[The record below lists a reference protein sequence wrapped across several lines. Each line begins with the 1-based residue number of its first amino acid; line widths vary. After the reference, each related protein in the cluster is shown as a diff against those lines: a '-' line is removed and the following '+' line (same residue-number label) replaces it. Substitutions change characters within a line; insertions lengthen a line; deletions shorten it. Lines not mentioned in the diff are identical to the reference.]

1 MAHMETT
8 KPTRNETARRNR
20 RREVTIE
27 ILRTKHEV
35 FTAAAEEIARRA
47 NVPATAD
54 TVMAFLL
61 ERECDAKDIA
71 SMYFWSVLRWPVE
84 WIDKASR

>member
-27 ILRTKHEV
+27 ILRTKHDV
-35 FTAAAEEIARRA
+35 FTAAAQEISRRRKKPITPEA
-47 NVPATAD
+47 
-54 TVMAFLL
+54 VMAFLL
-61 ERECDAKDIA
+61 EAECDAKDITD
-71 SMYFWSVLRWPVE
+71 MYCFR
-84 WIDKASR
+84 AR

>member
-1 MAHMETT
+1 MQTT
-8 KPTRNETARRNR
+8 EPTRNEKARRK
-20 RREVTIE
+20 VTID

-35 FTAAAEEIARRA
+35 FIAAAGEIARRA

-71 SMYFWSVLRWPVE
+71 NMYCWRVLSWPVE
-84 WIDKASR
+84 WIDKVS

>member
-1 MAHMETT
+1 METT

-35 FTAAAEEIARRA
+35 FTAAAEEIAHRA
-47 NVPATAD
+47 KVPVTAD
-54 TVMAFLL
+54 TVMAYLL

-71 SMYFWSVLRWPVE
+71 NMYCWSVLRWPVE
-84 WIDKASR
+84 WIDRAS